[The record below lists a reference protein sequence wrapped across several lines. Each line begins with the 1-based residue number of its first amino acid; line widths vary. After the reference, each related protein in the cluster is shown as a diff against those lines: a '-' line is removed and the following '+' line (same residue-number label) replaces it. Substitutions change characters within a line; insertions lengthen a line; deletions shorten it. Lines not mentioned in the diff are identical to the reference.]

1 MEHCI
6 QIHRTGRGTGIQCA
20 GDLSQFQHDVNNN
33 NHPITKEIHVWEIGV
48 PKTGKM
54 KVILQSRDDGYCME
68 GAEYEIKAG
77 KILIE
82 MPQTSATIL
91 KYVQE

>member
-1 MEHCI
+1 MDLELLR
-6 QIHRTGRGTGIQCA
+6 RTEYNQQYIAAMRPVFNRRALFT
-20 GDLSQFQHDVNNN
+20 DTS
-33 NHPITKEIHVWEIGV
+33 
-48 PKTGKM
+48 
-54 KVILQSRDDGYCME
+54 
-68 GAEYEIKAG
+68 AEYEIKAG